1 MGQKVHPFGFRLGY
15 NRTWQSRWYAE
26 KNYALLLHED
36 VSLRTEL
43 KKRLSHAGVARV
55 DIERAANKLKINI
68 HTSRPGI
75 IIGRKGAEVD
85 KLRDDL
91 QKKTK
96 REIFIN
102 IMEIH
107 KPELEAQLVAESVA
121 LQMERRVAFR
131 RAMKKAIESALRFGA
146 KGVKIR
152 VSGRLGGAEI
162 ARSEWYLEGQLPLH
176 TLRADIDYGFA
187 EARTT
192 YGQIGVKCWIYKG
205 ELKQVTRPQDRLGLA
220 QI

>member
-1 MGQKVHPFGFRLGY
+1 VGQKVHPFGFRLGY

-26 KNYALLLHED
+26 KNYAVLLHED
-36 VSLRTEL
+36 VTLRTEL
-43 KKRLSHAGVARV
+43 KKRLSHAGVARI
-55 DIERAANKLKINI
+55 DIERAANNLKINI

-96 REIFIN
+96 RVIFIN